1 LTGTFGV
8 PLFYYE
14 TKEDKQLLNFIGR
27 KEKNLMKKF
36 LTSKCYLFLF
46 ALILIPSLTM
56 AQTTYVGSKKCMTCH
71 SSIYETWKD
80 TLHNKSQQILS
91 RTNDTLV
98 VDWKGMIK
106 LKAGNIPEVIVKLE
120 DGPGDVHQAILVD
133 AKDPSKEATYTVVR
147 TYGGWGW
154 KQRYQVKIG
163 NHHYILPFQWNQAT
177 SRWVPYNLQNWY
189 KEDGSL
195 KTPPVEKSFEM
206 SCAGCHNTG
215 LELKKVDR
223 GYESK
228 YIELNIGCEKC
239 HGPGSEHVR
248 SPKTKGKIIHPRK
261 LPYERSLEVCG
272 QCHSRGVSV
281 PNGIFEYPWNDK
293 DNKPYK
299 IGEPL
304 SNYYQF
310 KPGIWG
316 DPQVHSKSHHQ
327 QWLDFQ
333 KSGHFFARVHCFNC
347 HNPHGGPSRSQLI
360 KADHNNNLC
369 LSCHGKDKK
378 FANAWAIRIH
388 TKHNYA
394 PETRGIS
401 RCSSCHLVKTAS
413 SAEAG
418 DIHNHDFRI
427 IRPRVS
433 LEMFEKDPKN
443 VVPNSCNGCH
453 TEWAKDEAGYKTG
466 AKAFDS
472 LFLK

>member
-1 LTGTFGV
+1 MENLALRKLVMFMV
-8 PLFYYE
+8 P
-14 TKEDKQLLNFIGR
+14 FI
-27 KEKNLMKKF
+27 LAP
-36 LTSKCYLFLF
+36 SV
-46 ALILIPSLTM
+46 AL
-56 AQTTYVGSKKCMTCH
+56 AEATYVGSKRCMACH
-71 SSIYETWKD
+71 SAIYDLWKD

-91 RTNDTLV
+91 RTNDSLV

-106 LKAGNIPEVIVKLE
+106 LKTGNLPEVIVKLE
-120 DGPGDVHQAILVD
+120 EGPGNVYQAVLVD
-133 AKDPSKEATYTVVR
+133 GKDSSKEVTYDVVR

-163 NHHYILPFQWNQAT
+163 NLHYILPFQWNQAT

-189 KEDGSL
+189 HEDGSL
-195 KTPPVEKSFEM
+195 KQPPAEKSFEM

-215 LELKKVDR
+215 LELKKVER

-228 YIELNIGCEKC
+228 YVELNIGCERC

-248 SPKTKGKIIHPRK
+248 SPRAKGAILHPRK

-281 PNGIFEYPWNDK
+281 PHGTFEYPWNDK
-293 DNKPYK
+293 ENKPYK

-304 SNYYQF
+304 SNYYRF

-316 DPQVHSKSHHQ
+316 DPESHSKSHHQ
-327 QWLDFQ
+327 QWLDFL
-333 KSGHFFARVHCFNC
+333 KSGHFYARVHCFDC
-347 HNPHGGPSRSQLI
+347 HNPHGGPSRSQLT

-369 LSCHGKDKK
+369 LSCHGKSEK
-378 FANAWAIRIH
+378 FSTPRAIRTH

-394 PETRGIS
+394 PETRGTS
-401 RCSSCHLVKTAS
+401 RCTSCHMVKTAA

-427 IRPRVS
+427 IRPRLS
-433 LEMFEKDPKN
+433 LEMFEKDPKH
-443 VVPNSCNGCH
+443 VLPNSCNGCH
-453 TEWAKDEAGYKTG
+453 VEWAKDEAGYRAG
-466 AKAFDS
+466 AKAYES
-472 LFLK
+472 LFGI

>member
-1 LTGTFGV
+1 MNKL
-8 PLFYYE
+8 E
-14 TKEDKQLLNFIGR
+14 SLNYFNKR
-27 KEKNLMKKF
+27 RTDLMKKF
-36 LTSKCYLFLF
+36 FVLKWPLFLSI
-46 ALILIPSLTM
+46 LILVPSLTM
-56 AQTTYVGSKKCMTCH
+56 AQANYVGSKKCMSCH

-106 LKAGNIPEVIVKLE
+106 LKDGNIPEVFVKLE
-120 DGPGDVHQAILVD
+120 DGPGDVHQATLVD
-133 AKDPSKEATYTVVR
+133 AKDLSKEVTYNVAR
-147 TYGGWGW
+147 TFGGWGW
-154 KQRYQVKIG
+154 KQRYEVKIG
-163 NHHYILPFQWNQAT
+163 NRHYILPFQWNQAT
-177 SRWVPYNLQNWY
+177 SRWVPYNLQDWY
-189 KEDGSL
+189 EEDGSL
-195 KTPPVEKSFEM
+195 KQPPAEKSFDM

-228 YIELNIGCEKC
+228 YVELNIGCEKC
-239 HGPGSEHVR
+239 HGPASEHIK
-248 SPKTKGKIIHPRK
+248 SPKAKGKIIHPRK
-261 LPYERSLEVCG
+261 LSYERSLEVCG

-281 PNGIFEYPWNDK
+281 PNGTFEFPWNDR
-293 DNKPYK
+293 DNKAYK

-304 SNYYQF
+304 PNYYQF

-316 DPQVHSKSHHQ
+316 DPQAHSKSQHQ

-333 KSGHFFARVHCFNC
+333 KSGHFYARVLCFDC
-347 HNPHGGPSRSQLI
+347 HNPHGGPSRSQLV
-360 KADHNNNLC
+360 KADYNDTLC
-369 LSCHGKDKK
+369 LSCHGKNQK
-378 FANAWAIRIH
+378 FANPWAIRIH

-394 PETRGIS
+394 PETRGTS
-401 RCSSCHLVKTAS
+401 RCSSCHMVKTAS

-418 DIHNHDFRI
+418 DIHSHDFRI

-453 TEWAKDEAGYKTG
+453 TEWGKDEAGYKTG
-466 AKAFDS
+466 AKAYES

>member
-1 LTGTFGV
+1 MEKCSV
-8 PLFYYE
+8 SKWPLF
-14 TKEDKQLLNFIGR
+14 LPVLV
-27 KEKNLMKKF
+27 
-36 LTSKCYLFLF
+36 
-46 ALILIPSLTM
+46 LIPSFAI
-56 AQTTYVGSKKCMTCH
+56 AQATYVGSKKCMSCH
-71 SSIYETWKD
+71 ERIYDLWKD

-106 LKAGNIPEVIVKLE
+106 LKAGTIPEIIVKLE
-120 DGPGDVHQAILVD
+120 EGPGGVHQATLVD
-133 AKDPSKEATYTVVR
+133 AKDPSKEVTYTAVR

-163 NHHYILPFQWNQAT
+163 NHHYILPFQWNQAS

-195 KTPPVEKSFEM
+195 KTPAVEKSFEM

-215 LELKKVDR
+215 LELKKVER
-223 GYESK
+223 GFESR

-239 HGPGSEHVR
+239 HGPGSEHVKA
-248 SPKTKGKIIHPRK
+248 PKTKGKIIHPRK
-261 LPYERSLEVCG
+261 LQYERSLEVCG
-272 QCHSRGVSV
+272 QCHTRGVSV
-281 PNGIFEYPWNDK
+281 PNGTFKFPWNDR

-316 DPQVHSKSHHQ
+316 DPQAHSKSHHQ

-333 KSGHFFARVHCFNC
+333 KSGHFYARVLCFDC
-347 HNPHGGPSRSQLI
+347 HNPHGGPSRSQLT

-378 FANAWAIRIH
+378 FANSWAIRIH
-388 TKHNYA
+388 TKHNYS
-394 PETRGIS
+394 PETRGTS
-401 RCSSCHLVKTAS
+401 RCSSCHMVKTAA

-427 IRPRVS
+427 IRPRES

-453 TEWAKDEAGYKTG
+453 TEWGKDEAGYKAG
-466 AKAFDS
+466 VKAFDS

>member
-1 LTGTFGV
+1 
-8 PLFYYE
+8 
-14 TKEDKQLLNFIGR
+14 
-27 KEKNLMKKF
+27 MKK
-36 LTSKCYLFLF
+36 LLILGCTLLLSV
-46 ALILIPSLTM
+46 LILIPSLAM
-56 AQTTYVGSKKCMTCH
+56 AQAAYVGSKKCMSCH

-91 RTNDTLV
+91 RTNDSLV
-98 VDWKGMIK
+98 VNWKGMIK

-120 DGPGDVHQAILVD
+120 EGPGQVYQATLVD
-133 AKDPSKEATYTVVR
+133 AKDPSKEVPYNVVR

-189 KEDGSL
+189 REDGSL
-195 KTPPVEKSFEM
+195 KIPAVEKSFEM

-215 LELKKVDR
+215 LELKKADS

-228 YIELNIGCEKC
+228 YVELNTGCEKC
-239 HGPGSEHVR
+239 HGPGSEHVK
-248 SPKTKGKIIHPRK
+248 SPNTKGKIIHPRK
-261 LPYERSLEVCG
+261 LQYERGLEVCG
-272 QCHSRGVSV
+272 QCHTRGVSV
-281 PNGIFEYPWNDK
+281 PNGTFEYPWNDK

-299 IGEPL
+299 LGEPL

-310 KPGIWG
+310 KPGVWG
-316 DPQVHSKSHHQ
+316 DPQAHSKSHHQ

-333 KSGHFFARVHCFNC
+333 KSGHFYARVLCFDC
-347 HNPHGGPSRSQLI
+347 HNPHGGPSRSQLTQ
-360 KADHNNNLC
+360 ADHNNNLC

-378 FANAWAIRIH
+378 FANPWAIRIH

-394 PETRGIS
+394 PETKGTS
-401 RCSSCHLVKTAS
+401 RCSSCHLVKTAA

-418 DIHNHDFRI
+418 DIHNHDFGI

-453 TEWAKDEAGYKTG
+453 NEWGKDKAGYEKG
-466 AKAFDS
+466 VKAFES
-472 LFLK
+472 FFLIKN